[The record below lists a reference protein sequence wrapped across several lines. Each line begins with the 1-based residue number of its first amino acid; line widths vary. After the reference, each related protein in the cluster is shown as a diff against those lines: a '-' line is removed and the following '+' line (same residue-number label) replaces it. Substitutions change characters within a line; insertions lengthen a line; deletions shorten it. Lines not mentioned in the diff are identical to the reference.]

1 MERLIQVILARGI
14 VMSFFLVTIGGLSNA
29 LWDLGRIVSIN
40 QSIATP
46 SIIEDEGLADR
57 APLLAFAKAYDFQRQ
72 HQLLDAI
79 RLYGLALE
87 RSKDDQAE
95 DIRYN
100 LGTLYLEDAFKLW
113 KSHGLNEYIRINTLL
128 AASKDHLK
136 EALRLNPLNQD
147 ARFNLELAYR
157 ITPPPKERPK
167 NDFQG
172 NKGSVFATIPA
183 IPGGGP

>member
-1 MERLIQVILARGI
+1 MERLINVVLAKG
-14 VMSFFLVTIGGLSNA
+14 VVVTLVFASLLGLSSA
-29 LWDLGRIVSIN
+29 LWDLGRLLAIN
-40 QSIATP
+40 HSMETP
-46 SIIEDEGLADR
+46 ANLREEGLDDLH
-57 APLLAFAKAYDFQRQ
+57 PLLGFAKAFDFHVH
-72 HQLLDAI
+72 HQPLDAI
-79 RLYGLALE
+79 RVYGLALQRPE
-87 RSKDDQAE
+87 TDPLE

-100 LGTLYLEDAFKLW
+100 LGTLYLEDAFTLW
-113 KSHGLNEYIRINTLL
+113 KTHGLNEYIRINTLL

-136 EALRLNPLNQD
+136 EALRRHPQDSD

>member
-1 MERLIQVILARGI
+1 MEGLINLILARGI
-14 VMSFFLVTIGGLSNA
+14 IMTLLLVTVVGLSIA
-29 LWDLGRIVSIN
+29 LWDLGAIVSIN
-40 QSIATP
+40 RSIATP
-46 SIIEDEGLADR
+46 SIIEEEGLADR
-57 APLLAFAKAYDFQRQ
+57 PPLLAFAKAYDFQQQ
-72 HQLLDAI
+72 HQPLHAI
-79 RLYGLALE
+79 RLYGLALQG
-87 RSKDDQAE
+87 SKDRQAE

-100 LGTLYLEDAFKLW
+100 LGTLYLDDAFKLW

-136 EALRLNPLNQD
+136 EALRMNPLNQD